1 MGSVKQNRLARCA
14 GFVLIAILWVAPS
27 IPAAAPP
34 VSRLTVPNQGICPD
48 GAVSAKGTIEEV
60 YARNSNAF
68 FVQSDDGGHTFSKP
82 VRLNR
87 VAGSVLAGHERGPK
101 IAMTA
106 NGALHVIW
114 MDTKSQDL
122 EYTRR
127 PPHETSFTAPVNL
140 RAPGAHLDG
149 AAIAAEERH
158 RILIAWLDSRLPEDP
173 RNPLSLPIFVRWSQD
188 DGKDFIPSR
197 PLGSGSLLRACS
209 CCSLHAV
216 ASGADVFDVAF
227 RGAYA
232 NIRDP
237 WLAKVQVAAKPP
249 VAQAA
254 WVRTQAARVADQR
267 WNFPGCPMAGPSI
280 ARGPKPHQIWVAW
293 YSNGR
298 VFYAH
303 SFDGGAHFSAPS
315 SPAANGKQPQNHPVI
330 VVNQSGSVLLA
341 WEEGQDVYW
350 QLLGN
355 NGKVKSSGRAGTLPP
370 NSKAAAFADA
380 HGKFFLVF

>member
-1 MGSVKQNRLARCA
+1 MY
-14 GFVLIAILWVAPS
+14 
-27 IPAAAPP
+27 
-34 VSRLTVPNQGICPD
+34 
-48 GAVSAKGTIEEV
+48 EV

-68 FVQSDDGGHTFSKP
+68 FIQSDNGGHTFSKP
-82 VRLNR
+82 LRLNR

-106 NGALHVIW
+106 DGALHVVW

-127 PPHETSFTAPVNL
+127 PPNETSFTAPVNL

-149 AAIAAEERH
+149 AAIAAGGR
-158 RILIAWLDSRLPEDP
+158 RDVFIAWLDSRLPEDP

-188 DGKDFIPSR
+188 DGKDFFPSQA
-197 PLGSGSLLRACS
+197 LSAGSRLRACS

-216 ASGADVFDVAF
+216 GSSADVFDVAF

-237 WLAKVQVAAKPP
+237 WLARVLIAPNSSGTRAGGANAQVAG
-249 VAQAA
+249 
-254 WVRTQAARVADQR
+254 VADQR

-280 ARGPKPHQIWVAW
+280 ARGPKLHQIWVAW

-298 VFYAH
+298 VFYAR
-303 SFDGGAHFSAPS
+303 SFDGGTHFSAPS
-315 SPAANGKQPQNHPVI
+315 SPAAHGNILQNHPVI
-330 VVNQSGSVLLA
+330 VVNHSGSVLLA

-370 NSKAAAFADA
+370 SSKATAFADA
-380 HGKFFLVF
+380 RGKFFLVF